1 MTIFVG
7 VTLKPT
13 PAMAF
18 FRLEE
23 KHIRPVVFAATG
35 LFLCLAILYFS
46 PADIP
51 HKISFAL
58 ATLFVASLWLVPWP
72 MSMALLFSALGDY
85 AGSCGIFLAQ
95 MGFFA
100 VAHIFMI
107 GFFVCRWIR
116 KVEPDKKLTA
126 KAKGQAF
133 IFLLMTLA
141 LLGFVFTK
149 VVPCAPE
156 GIIRTGTGIY
166 AILISSMLFFALLQR
181 SSLYALGAVLFV
193 FSDFILA
200 WNKFVEPVE
209 YSRYLIMVPYY
220 LGQWLLFVRSTP
232 YRIRTNLRTMR
243 F

>member
-1 MTIFVG
+1 
-7 VTLKPT
+7 
-13 PAMAF
+13 MAF

-141 LLGFVFTK
+141 LLGFVFTGTYSRRGGELWQ
-149 VVPCAPE
+149 VYLLFAP
-156 GIIRTGTGIY
+156 
-166 AILISSMLFFALLQR
+166 
-181 SSLYALGAVLFV
+181 
-193 FSDFILA
+193 
-200 WNKFVEPVE
+200 VEPQCYNL
-209 YSRYLIMVPYY
+209 YSCAIEE
-220 LGQWLLFVRSTP
+220 
-232 YRIRTNLRTMR
+232 RIGTQYECFADRG
-243 F
+243 